1 MAEKKKRATEKEL
14 ALNTAHFA
22 NVMKTKIYYKIT
34 MREYY
39 KLAVDK
45 EHKCVVAV

>member
-1 MAEKKKRATEKEL
+1 
-14 ALNTAHFA
+14 
-22 NVMKTKIYYKIT
+22 MKTKIYYKMT

-45 EHKCVVAV
+45 EHKCVVCVCVAGCLRLDANLFIYVDAQ